1 MPALSF
7 PQYLKKHGLY
17 IFLFADATYLPGL
30 ILKRNGQGF
39 SELDSLQL
47 IFEEDEKQYATILVE
62 AHIPGVI
69 QSKKKVAVGGKLLL
83 PWLTISGGLEVNRYV
98 DFTISA
104 VRKRIFKRKQLRYW
118 NPLSAKLKRL
128 KDEKQDVWKKIKGH
142 YLVMNTWYASEYTV
156 NLGRAL
162 QGELD
167 VNFQENVITPI
178 KADVAYNPNTKIVS
192 VSDNS
197 AVPFAFHG
205 NRLVKI

>member
-1 MPALSF
+1 MPTLSF
-7 PQYLKKHGLY
+7 PQYLEEHGLY
-17 IFLFADATYLPGL
+17 IFLSADETYLPGL
-30 ILKRNGQGF
+30 ILKREGQAF
-39 SELDSLQL
+39 SELDSLQR
-47 IFEEDEKQYATILVE
+47 IFGEEEKRYATILVE

-69 QSKKKVAVGGKLLL
+69 QSKKKVAAGGKLLL

-104 VRKRIFKRKQLRYW
+104 VRKRVFEKKQLRYW
-118 NPLSAKLKRL
+118 NPLSAKLKKL
-128 KDEKQDVWKKIKGH
+128 KNGKPDVWKEIKGH
-142 YLVMNTWYASEYTV
+142 YLVMNTWYANEYTV

-167 VNFQENVITPI
+167 VNFQENVIPPV

-192 VSDNS
+192 VSHNS
-197 AVPFAFHG
+197 TVPFAFHG